1 MIDCVLP
8 ELSRRPR
15 KHENIMAA
23 ARRNLGSRSGHHVLN
38 CDSFDLDLGVVL
50 LAPFYGVFFIE
61 PLVVFGQEMRPVR
74 NPQCCLLGAGALRKE
89 KEWPHRRGGR
99 ACEFEEFPAR
109 VRFLAADHK
118 ASPLAGH
125 NARRGVQWR
134 TGGFP
139 LFTFTPLLVAEFPG
153 ELQTGEVSIECRIER
168 SSIRLVDLIEE
179 CVRGDCTVPRVESGR
194 AKQLHCASVS
204 PASIFLSFCR
214 AGRSWRVLAR
224 ESGNRIRSLRR
235 PLQEVQLIASLNNG

>member
-1 MIDCVLP
+1 MIYRVLP
-8 ELSRRPR
+8 ELGWGPR
-15 KHENIMAA
+15 EHEDIMAP
-23 ARRNLGSRSGHHVLN
+23 ARRNLGSRSGHDVLN

-74 NPQCCLLGAGALRKE
+74 NPQCCLLGAGAFRKE

-134 TGGFP
+134 YRRLP
-139 LFTFTPLLVAEFPG
+139 AVYRYA
-153 ELQTGEVSIECRIER
+153 IIRCRI
-168 SSIRLVDLIEE
+168 S
-179 CVRGDCTVPRVESGR
+179 
-194 AKQLHCASVS
+194 H
-204 PASIFLSFCR
+204 
-214 AGRSWRVLAR
+214 
-224 ESGNRIRSLRR
+224 
-235 PLQEVQLIASLNNG
+235 